1 MRIRLMPDIG
11 PCPRCGLAN
20 TYPDSALFICADC
33 GHEWSPE
40 AADAAAGGASDTP
53 IVKDAH
59 GNLLANGDTVVLI
72 KDLKV
77 KGSSITLK
85 GGTKIKNIR
94 LVSGD
99 HAVDCKIDRVSF
111 MLEAEY
117 LKKA

>member
-1 MRIRLMPDIG
+1 MPDIG
-11 PCPRCGLAN
+11 PCPRCGLKN
-20 TYPDSALFICADC
+20 TYPDGALLICADC
-33 GHEWSPE
+33 GHEWAPA
-40 AADAAAGGASDTP
+40 AADAATDAESDTLT
-53 IVKDAH
+53 VKDAH

-85 GGTKIKNIR
+85 GGTRIKNIR

-111 MLEAEY
+111 MLKAEY
-117 LKKA
+117 LKKG